1 MGQSCGAL
9 WIGQN
14 QLLFEVLGSDFIQ
27 RTGRNPGGN
36 AQFLRLGEDFFVLQ
50 AEFFRYIVNTDGH
63 NSLTLR
69 ALLAVQP
76 S

>member
-27 RTGRNPGGN
+27 RTGRNPSGGN
-36 AQFLRLGEDFFVLQ
+36 AQFLRLGENFLVLQ
-50 AEFFRYIVNTDGH
+50 AEF
-63 NSLTLR
+63 L
-69 ALLAVQP
+69 
-76 S
+76 